1 MRYNVKHPQIYLFF
15 LLALVFF
22 SCRQSKKPDV
32 SQIKIDIHIE
42 RFDKDLAQFKKQGAL
57 KADQLLKK
65 KYGSFYDD
73 YIHRMIGTPDYTGAQ
88 ILDTLYQD
96 KAYAD
101 LSKEADGVFPSLA
114 QEEQSLSQVFKYIK
128 YYYPNAHV
136 PKFIA
141 FISGF
146 AVQMPIGDNYMGLGL
161 DMFLGKD
168 SQFYRAIVTSV
179 PVYLSRRFS
188 PEYISP
194 RIAET
199 YAREE
204 LFPEREEN
212 RSLISK
218 MIYSGKILYFMD
230 KVLDDQVSDEI
241 KIGYTPE
248 QLNWCKK
255 YEGNIWAFFM
265 ENELLFS
272 TDYPKMQV
280 FLSEGPFTPG
290 IGEKN
295 QSAPKLGIWTGWQ
308 IVRKYMEKNPEIT
321 LQQLMEDNDAQKILS
336 ASKYKPK

>member
-32 SQIKIDIHIE
+32 SQIKLDIHIE
-42 RFDKDLAQFKKQGAL
+42 RFDKDLAQLEKQGTL

-65 KYGSFYDD
+65 KYGPFYDD
-73 YIHRMIGTPDYTGAQ
+73 YIHRMIGTPDYTGTQ

-101 LSKEADGVFPSLA
+101 LSKEVDSVFPSMA
-114 QEEQSLSQVFKYIK
+114 SEEQSLSQVFKYIK
-128 YYYPNAHV
+128 YYYPNARV

-146 AVQMPIGDNYMGLGL
+146 AVQMPIGDKYMGIGL

-204 LFPEREEN
+204 LFPEKEEN

-230 KVLDDQVSDEI
+230 KVLDDQVPDEV

-321 LQQLMEDNDAQKILS
+321 LQQLMEENDAQKILS

>member
-32 SQIKIDIHIE
+32 SQIKLDIQIE
-42 RFDKDLAQFKKQGAL
+42 RFDKDLVQFKKQGTL
-57 KADQLLKK
+57 KADELLKK
-65 KYGSFYDD
+65 KYGPFYDD
-73 YIHRMIGTPDYTGAQ
+73 YIHRMIGTPDYAGAQ

-96 KAYAD
+96 KAYTD
-101 LSKEADGVFPSLA
+101 LSKEVDSVFPSLTS
-114 QEEQSLSQVFKYIK
+114 QEQSLSQVFKYIK
-128 YYYPNAHV
+128 YYYPNARV
-136 PKFIA
+136 PKFIS

-146 AVQMPIGDNYMGLGL
+146 AVQMPIGDNYMGIGL

-168 SQFYRAIVTSV
+168 SQFYRAIVSSV

-204 LFPEREEN
+204 LFPEKEEN

-218 MIYSGKILYFMD
+218 MVYSGKILYFMD
-230 KVLDDQVSDEI
+230 KVLDDQVPDEV

-321 LQQLMEDNDAQKILS
+321 LQQLMEDDNAQKILS